1 MSTRASTT
9 STGGSTLL
17 QFRIL
22 AADLPRLR
30 RLAQRENKTLAEY
43 VRAQLGVADPPRGG
57 AREGAGRNPKPLTS
71 KT

>member
-1 MSTRASTT
+1 MSTRASTN
-9 STGGSTLL
+9 SAGSTLL

-43 VRAQLGVADPPRGG
+43 CRAKLEIADPPRGG
-57 AREGAGRNPKPLTS
+57 AREGAGRNPKPW
-71 KT
+71 